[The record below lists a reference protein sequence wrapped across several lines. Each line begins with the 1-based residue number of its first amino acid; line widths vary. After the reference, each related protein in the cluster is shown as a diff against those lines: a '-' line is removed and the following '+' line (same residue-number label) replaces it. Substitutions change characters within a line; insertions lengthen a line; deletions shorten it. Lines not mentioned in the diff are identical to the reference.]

1 VLATFS
7 GRKEKKAAP
16 LKKEMITE
24 LVSETKLVRDLE
36 RFICKMIN
44 HYATPGIEDSLPV
57 MTKPAATKEML
68 AARGM
73 LLSWC
78 GRYLTKAGD
87 TLRASVVKAQSM
99 GDVMP
104 PSQRHM
110 LLVKE
115 TAGKLSNIEDAFR
128 KALVTRGLHNE
139 LSLPTALYPLAK
151 SSTAMAP
158 SQGAAAANP
167 MPAAPSGAGLDP
179 EALTEAHVFKKL
191 QIAAL
196 NEFVLALIP
205 CEGTTFAADTQ
216 PVVDGDTPVVKN
228 GVAVEHFFTSGVKEE
243 VVVVKSETTGVK
255 DEQVVETNGVSDV
268 KDFSPAGVGV
278 WRKACLLTLSLP
290 NATVGLARPGPVC
303 PSGTHPG
310 WVHFDVCVD
319 DLRPLANDPKVI
331 KAKPIALHPSLLD
344 VGDLLFDAP
353 DKDFMEYSY
362 CKMLLEHG
370 VLWAYGC
377 ASTSLEFARVSRVGD
392 TDKPALTLQVRATK
406 AFKKG
411 ELILAPAFGELKLA
425 TSAQGQKLSQLQS
438 RIHKDMLS
446 HVDATAVTTLSY
458 KKRGD
463 PDKTTKLRFV
473 MHSPLLT
480 LKLGGRPGGPGDGG
494 RPQEKS
500 EGNPAGE
507 EPGIENVAPF
517 WALLRAGGPFSSHN
531 MEIDT
536 VSFRDL
542 GFEVQGSMY
551 PKQPK
556 GISFTASLPIAR
568 NVTPIYKGDVLTL
581 PYRYGRGQEELV
593 TLSLA

>member
-1 VLATFS
+1 
-7 GRKEKKAAP
+7 
-16 LKKEMITE
+16 
-24 LVSETKLVRDLE
+24 
-36 RFICKMIN
+36 
-44 HYATPGIEDSLPV
+44 
-57 MTKPAATKEML
+57 
-68 AARGM
+68 
-73 LLSWC
+73 
-78 GRYLTKAGD
+78 
-87 TLRASVVKAQSM
+87 
-99 GDVMP
+99 
-104 PSQRHM
+104 
-110 LLVKE
+110 
-115 TAGKLSNIEDAFR
+115 
-128 KALVTRGLHNE
+128 
-139 LSLPTALYPLAK
+139 
-151 SSTAMAP
+151 
-158 SQGAAAANP
+158 
-167 MPAAPSGAGLDP
+167 LD
-179 EALTEAHVFKKL
+179 
-191 QIAAL
+191 
-196 NEFVLALIP
+196 
-205 CEGTTFAADTQ
+205 
-216 PVVDGDTPVVKN
+216 
-228 GVAVEHFFTSGVKEE
+228 
-243 VVVVKSETTGVK
+243 
-255 DEQVVETNGVSDV
+255 
-268 KDFSPAGVGV
+268 
-278 WRKACLLTLSLP
+278 
-290 NATVGLARPGPVC
+290 
-303 PSGTHPG
+303 
-310 WVHFDVCVD
+310 HFDVCVD

-344 VGDLLFDAP
+344 VGDLFDAP

-425 TSAQGQKLSQLQS
+425 TSVQGQKLSQLQS
-438 RIHKDMLS
+438 RIHKDLLS
-446 HVDATAVTTLSY
+446 HVDATAVTTLNY

-480 LKLGGRPGGPGDGG
+480 LKHKGPGQPTVES
-494 RPQEKS
+494 RQT
-500 EGNPAGE
+500 GE

-556 GISFTASLPIAR
+556 GISFTANLPIAR